1 MYREFEV
8 KIIEIRVVEINA
20 KENSCTSPNLIR
32 KIFLT
37 ILQVYNNLINKAEWY
52 SVFMELA
59 IIFWKQLKVIDGGS
73 LKNLAKNRK

>member
-20 KENSCTSPNLIR
+20 KENSCLSPNLIR

-37 ILQVYNNLINKAEWY
+37 IL
-52 SVFMELA
+52 
-59 IIFWKQLKVIDGGS
+59 
-73 LKNLAKNRK
+73 